1 MRPTED
7 TLTLPCI
14 LNDQEKIEYG
24 LQQAEALQKME
35 EAENKK
41 KEFDSQIKA
50 DIEKYEARAH
60 EIGHKLTSGKEYR
73 EVECEIVYDFK
84 NKTRAWIRKDTKEEA
99 KNDIIPEEMLQE
111 EIPLDS
117 DKKKENKKAK
127 K

>member
-50 DIEKYEARAH
+50 DIEKYETRAH
-60 EIGHKLTSGKEYR
+60 EIGHKLTSRKEYR
-73 EVECEIVYDFK
+73 EVECLIVYDFT
-84 NKTRAWIRKDTKEEA
+84 NKTRVWIRKDTKEEA

-117 DKKKENKKAK
+117 DKEKKSKKAK